1 MSLPPEIT
9 SALIHSGPGAGS
21 LIAASAAW
29 EELGAEL
36 EDTADSY
43 AMVVSG
49 LSGTWQGPSSMA
61 MSEAVQPY
69 LAWMRGTAQQARQ
82 LANSTQVAAAAYN
95 ATRAAVTQPAEVA
108 ANRTQLAHL
117 LATNLLGMNVAA
129 IAENEAEYERM
140 WMSNSTAI
148 SQYQTATTEALDL
161 PLFSSPPNVANPA
174 AASASATAATP
185 AAASASAAAVSAAAA
200 PAAVDPL
207 GLNIFAPNTDTTGV
221 GLAGLLNLFSGSS
234 NSAFGSFLNSNFL
247 DTAVINSIFGSGFPI
262 NLLSLAAQSQTA
274 QGVSGLGGDVGQGLS
289 EGEGAIGE
297 LGLGTT
303 EGAGAGLS
311 AAEPAAA
318 MGVGVSLGKLTAP
331 PAVVGIMPSQ
341 PVPVQLASAA
351 SPLPDGD
358 GGLPFLPPLMPP
370 PITAGSGWRK
380 RKQQKYDDLEIGM
393 ELKGTVVPRN
403 PPAG

>member
-1 MSLPPEIT
+1 MMDSFSLPPEIT
-9 SALIHSGPGAGS
+9 SALIHAGPGAES
-21 LIAASAAW
+21 LIEASGAWQQLGAEMEETIPTYASVVSSLTQVWRGPSSATMADAVDPFLNWMRNIAQQCKQLASSVLAAASAFTQAQ
-29 EELGAEL
+29 A
-36 EDTADSY
+36 T
-43 AMVVSG
+43 V
-49 LSGTWQGPSSMA
+49 
-61 MSEAVQPY
+61 VQP
-69 LAWMRGTAQQARQ
+69 
-82 LANSTQVAAAAYN
+82 
-95 ATRAAVTQPAEVA
+95 AVVA
-108 ANRTQLAHL
+108 ANRARLAQL
-117 LATNLLGMNVAA
+117 LATNLLGVNLPA
-129 IAENEAEYERM
+129 IAQTED
-140 WMSNSTAI
+140 
-148 SQYQTATTEALDL
+148 QYQTMWANNSSAMSRYQAATAQALQL
-161 PLFSSPPNVANPA
+161 PQFSSPPSIASPTA
-174 AASASATAATP
+174 AATQ
-185 AAASASAAAVSAAAA
+185 AAAVPAAAA

-247 DTAVINSIFGSGFPI
+247 TTAVINSIFSSGFPI
-262 NLLSLAAQSQTA
+262 NLLSLVAQVQTA